1 MIRQMTSAFLSPP
14 GYSTRMAPRSCD
26 NLMCLSCDCKVV
38 SFDGWRWSDGADY
51 LFLRNN
57 FPDFQRLSSQLVPD
71 RSARAY
77 GCGCSK
83 ASPKEMREIVELD
96 PDLKWVCMKH

>member
-1 MIRQMTSAFLSPP
+1 MIRKIISSPP
-14 GYSTRMAPRSCD
+14 GYSTGMAPRSCS
-26 NLMCLSCDCKVV
+26 NLMCLSCDFRVV

-57 FPDFQRLSSQLVPD
+57 YPDFQRLSSQLVPD

-77 GCGCSK
+77 ACGCSK
-83 ASPKEMREIVELD
+83 ASPREMWEIVELN